1 MVAGPLVLIVGVTW
15 LAGLTSP
22 DRPHALADTLRV
34 LATSLPLAGGWLIG
48 AMGVGRLLRSL
59 VAPDSPDALAIQA
72 GLGIAALLVLDAGLG
87 ALGILQWGGS
97 AGAWCLLV
105 LAAVPAADQFRRW
118 LSAPTAAAPI
128 LPWTAWIAAPAV
140 AVLLVA
146 ACSAPGW
153 LWATEFGGYDALSYH
168 LQLPKEWLERG
179 RIEPFSHNVYSYLP
193 GYVEAAYYHLAV
205 LVGDGLRAAYAC
217 QVLHAG
223 MTILTAALLGRAA
236 IRLGG
241 AGRLSAAAAATVFL
255 GTPWVIV
262 VGSLGYNEMAVVLLL
277 TTGLLLLAP
286 GAQRTGRTAAAVGL
300 LAAAACGAKLTSA
313 GFVALPLGLLLLA
326 ARPLRSWGGAVVVAG
341 SCGLICLI
349 PYLVRNWIYAGNPIF
364 PFAPALLG
372 YGHFTPQQAEIFF
385 AAHTPSGGV
394 LNGLGE
400 AWKQVFRYGLGRNPY
415 PGEPWAPQW
424 SILPWLTAAGVIV
437 GCSSQRM
444 RRAIWPLTLLI
455 GAQLAFWLLATHMK
469 SRFLLPAAVPAV
481 LIVTAGVAAIA
492 RRLDR
497 PPAVAALALAGIAWA
512 SLPAYVYTRE
522 PFSNRAAA
530 NIERPPDAPANRIGQ
545 AAMLTGEALATG
557 ARLELAER
565 SPVVYV
571 NYALAAGSK
580 VLLIGDAAPLYYRR
594 GVVYQTTWDRG
605 PLSQAIDS
613 AGDDPQ
619 EWLRQLV
626 SQGFTHLL
634 IEPTMLEIW
643 QRNRWNDP
651 RLTVDLIL
659 DFAGHHAELQ
669 RSFPSGVRIY
679 RLKRPSAPT
688 AD

>member
-1 MVAGPLVLIVGVTW
+1 MVAGPLVLIVLVTW
-15 LAGLTSP
+15 LAGFTSQ
-22 DRPHALADTLRV
+22 DRPHALVDTLRV
-34 LATSLPLAGGWLIG
+34 LATSLPFAAGWLMG
-48 AMGVGRLLRSL
+48 AMGVGRLLRPL

-72 GLGIAALLVLDAGLG
+72 GLGVAALLVLDAGLG
-87 ALGILQWGGS
+87 ALGILQWGGTK
-97 AGAWCLLV
+97 GAWCLLV

-118 LSAPTAAAPI
+118 LSAPTGAAPI
-128 LPWTAWIAAPAV
+128 PPWTAWIAAPAV

-205 LVGDGLRAAYAC
+205 LVGDGIRAAYAC
-217 QVLHAG
+217 QLLHAG
-223 MTILTAALLGRAA
+223 MTILSAALLGRAA
-236 IRLGG
+236 LRLGG
-241 AGRLSAAAAATVFL
+241 ARRLSAAAAAVFL
-255 GTPWVIV
+255 GIPWVIV
-262 VGSLGYNEMAVVLLL
+262 VGSLAYNEMAVVLLL
-277 TTGLLLLAP
+277 ATALLLLAP
-286 GAQRTGRTAAAVGL
+286 GAERTGRTAAAVGL
-300 LAAAACGAKLTSA
+300 LAAAACGAKLTAA

-326 ARPLRSWGGAVVVAG
+326 TRPLRAWGGAIAVAG

-349 PYLVRNWIYAGNPIF
+349 PYLVRNWIHAGNPIF
-364 PFAPALLG
+364 PFAASLLG
-372 YGHFTPQQAEIFF
+372 YGHFTPEQAEIFI
-385 AAHTPSGGV
+385 AAHVPSGGV
-394 LNGLGE
+394 LHGLGE

-415 PGEPWAPQW
+415 AGEPWAPQW
-424 SILPWLTAAGVIV
+424 SILPWLTAAGVIA
-437 GCSSQRM
+437 GCSSQKM
-444 RRAIWPLTLLI
+444 RRALWPLTLVI
-455 GAQLAFWLLATHMK
+455 AVQLAFWLLATHMK

-481 LIVTAGVAAIA
+481 LIVTAGVAAAA

-522 PFSNRAAA
+522 PFSNRPAT
-530 NIERPPDAPANRIGQ
+530 NIERPPDAPADRIGR
-545 AAMLTGEALATG
+545 AAVLTGEALTTG

-594 GVVYQTTWDRG
+594 DVVYQTTWDRG

-619 EWLRQLV
+619 EWLRQLD

-643 QRNRWNDP
+643 QRGGWNDP
-651 RLTVDLIL
+651 RLTVDGIL

-669 RSFPSGVRIY
+669 RSFPSGVGIY